1 MKISAGYKL
10 CCAHLFFQG
19 RLPVLVAVLLQLSPD
34 LHRMVGVG
42 LGQGLGG
49 VQAQVDVTRLRT
61 NQRRLLSVSSQSN
74 AVIIS
79 QQPIRGRYLCPAWPG
94 AEWSTEAFNSLCR
107 DLRVC
112 KHEARARGDTQQ
124 SVMGI

>member
-1 MKISAGYKL
+1 MKVFQLYKL
-10 CCAHLFFQG
+10 YKSVCAHLFFQG
-19 RLPVLVAVLLQLSPD
+19 RVPVLVAVLLHLSPH

-61 NQRRLLSVSSQSN
+61 NQRRLLSVSSQSE

-79 QQPIRGRYLCPAWPG
+79 QQPIRGRYYLRHAPDDG
-94 AEWSTEAFNSLCR
+94 DGSL
-107 DLRVC
+107 
-112 KHEARARGDTQQ
+112 
-124 SVMGI
+124 